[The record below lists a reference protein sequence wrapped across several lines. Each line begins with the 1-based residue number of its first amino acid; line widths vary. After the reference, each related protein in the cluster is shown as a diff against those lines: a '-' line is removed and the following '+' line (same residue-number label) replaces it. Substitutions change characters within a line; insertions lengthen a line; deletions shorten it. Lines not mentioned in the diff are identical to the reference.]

1 MRLQIWSAFY
11 RSIFQTKDLG
21 SLQNFL
27 DIKVAKSRRKITF
40 FTKKYVLDMLFEA
53 SMLRCKAV
61 DALIEANV
69 KLLSNQREILDNP
82 DRYRQLLGTLN
93 YLTVTRPDIVFVVS
107 VIINFSQHQGQLIR
121 MQ

>member
-40 FTKKYVLDMLFEA
+40 FTKKYVLDMLFEVG
-53 SMLRCKAV
+53 MLGCRAADV
-61 DALIEANV
+61 LIETNV
-69 KLLSNQREILDNP
+69 ELLSDQREILDNP
-82 DRYRQLLGTLN
+82 DRY
-93 YLTVTRPDIVFVVS
+93 
-107 VIINFSQHQGQLIR
+107 H
-121 MQ
+121 